1 VIRITELPLP
11 LDYTPDALRLAII
24 KRLKIRDAE
33 LIDFTLFKR
42 SYDARKKNT
51 VPRDEVVVPCP
62 PHGSQGGGPMSHA
75 ETSELLAEVQ
85 ALIREREE
93 EGVRGLAE
101 RIGPSEWADLV
112 PELEP
117 AEVAVLFQWLP
128 DEEIPALLEELS
140 PAEAAR
146 ILRTL
151 SQPEAAELLEEMDP
165 DDAADVLEN
174 LPDTTADEI
183 LVRMRA
189 EDAAEIRELAAY
201 EPDSA
206 GGLMTPAFVAVDADG
221 TSTQAL
227 AAIRRLVDEAETVNY
242 VYVVDGERHLLGV
255 LSLYRLLLSPD
266 ETPVR
271 ELMAPDTV
279 RVRAT
284 ADQEAAARL
293 LTDRNLLAIPVVDDQ
308 DHLLGIIT
316 EDDVADVLQAEA
328 TEDIERLGGSQPLNL
343 PYRLASVALLVRKR
357 VLWLL
362 LLFLAAGYTGT
373 VLQNFQGELSQVVA
387 LSFFIPLL
395 IGTGGNVGSQTVT
408 LIVRAMAL
416 NEVAMRDIG
425 WIVFKEMRV
434 ALVLGAIMAVVAFL
448 RAYLLDVDPDI
459 GLVVALT
466 VVAIC
471 IWSATVAAALPLL
484 LRRLRVDP
492 AVVSAPLITTL
503 VDGTGLIIYF
513 EIARLVLGL

>member
-1 VIRITELPLP
+1 
-11 LDYTPDALRLAII
+11 
-24 KRLKIRDAE
+24 
-33 LIDFTLFKR
+33 
-42 SYDARKKNT
+42 
-51 VPRDEVVVPCP
+51 
-62 PHGSQGGGPMSHA
+62 MSSV
-75 ETSELLAEVQ
+75 ETGELLAEVQ

-101 RIGPSEWADLV
+101 RIGPPEWADLV
-112 PELEP
+112 PQLEP
-117 AEVAVLFQWLP
+117 GEVAVLLQWLP
-128 DEEIPALLEELS
+128 DEEIPALLEELP

-151 SQPEAAELLEEMDP
+151 AEPEAAALLEEMDP

-174 LPDTTADEI
+174 LPSPAMDQI

-189 EDAAEIRELAAY
+189 EDAAEIRGLAAY
-201 EPDSA
+201 PPDSA
-206 GGLMTPAFVAVDADG
+206 GGIMTPAFVAVAADA
-221 TSTQAL
+221 TSDQAI

-242 VYVVDGERHLLGV
+242 VYVVDAERHLLGV
-255 LSLYRLLLSPD
+255 LSLYRLLLSPG

-271 ELMAPDTV
+271 ELMAPTTV
-279 RVRAT
+279 RVRAS

-293 LTDRNLLAIPVVDDQ
+293 LTDRNLLAIPVVDDE

-343 PYRLASVALLVRKR
+343 PYRLASVPLLVRKR
-357 VLWLL
+357 VIWLL
-362 LLFLAAGYTGT
+362 LLFVAAGYTGT
-373 VLQNFQGELSQVVA
+373 VLQNFQAELADVVA

-395 IGTGGNVGSQTVT
+395 IGTGGNIGSQTVT

-416 NEVAMRDIG
+416 NEVAMRDIA

-434 ALVLGAIMAVVAFL
+434 ALVLGGVMAVAAFV
-448 RAYLLDVDPDI
+448 RAELLGVSADI
-459 GLVVALT
+459 GVVVALT
-466 VVAIC
+466 IIAIC
-471 IWSATVAAALPLL
+471 VWAATVAAALPLV

-492 AVVSAPLITTL
+492 AVVSAPLITTV

-513 EIARLVLGL
+513 EIARLVLNL

>member
-1 VIRITELPLP
+1 
-11 LDYTPDALRLAII
+11 
-24 KRLKIRDAE
+24 
-33 LIDFTLFKR
+33 
-42 SYDARKKNT
+42 
-51 VPRDEVVVPCP
+51 
-62 PHGSQGGGPMSHA
+62 MSSV
-75 ETSELLAEVQ
+75 ETGELLAEVQ

-101 RIGPSEWADLV
+101 RIGPPEWADLV
-112 PELEP
+112 PQLEP
-117 AEVAVLFQWLP
+117 GEVAVLLQWLP
-128 DEEIPALLEELS
+128 DEEIPALLEELP

-151 SQPEAAELLEEMDP
+151 AEPEAAALLEEMDP

-174 LPDTTADEI
+174 LPSPEMDQI

-189 EDAAEIRELAAY
+189 EDAAEIRGLAAY
-201 EPDSA
+201 PPDSA
-206 GGLMTPAFVAVDADG
+206 GGIMTPAFVAVAADA
-221 TSTQAL
+221 TSDQAI

-242 VYVVDGERHLLGV
+242 VYVVDAERHLLGV
-255 LSLYRLLLSPD
+255 LSLYRLLLSPG

-271 ELMAPDTV
+271 ELMAPTTV

-293 LTDRNLLAIPVVDDQ
+293 LTDRNLLAIPVVDDA

-343 PYRLASVALLVRKR
+343 PYRMAGVALLVRRR
-357 VLWLL
+357 VVWLL
-362 LLFLAAGYTGT
+362 GLAILSAAYTGL
-373 VLQNFQGELSQVVA
+373 VLQSFQAELADVVA
-387 LSFFIPLL
+387 LTFFIPLL
-395 IGTGGNVGSQTVT
+395 IGTGGNIGSQTVT

-416 NEVAMRDIG
+416 NEVAMRDIA

-434 ALVLGAIMAVVAFL
+434 SLVLGGIMAVAAFGW
-448 RAYLLDVDPDI
+448 AWLLGAEPTV
-459 GLVVALT
+459 GVVVALT
-466 VVAIC
+466 VVVIC
-471 IWSATVAAALPLL
+471 LSAATVAAALPLV

-492 AVVSAPLITTL
+492 AVVSAPLITTV